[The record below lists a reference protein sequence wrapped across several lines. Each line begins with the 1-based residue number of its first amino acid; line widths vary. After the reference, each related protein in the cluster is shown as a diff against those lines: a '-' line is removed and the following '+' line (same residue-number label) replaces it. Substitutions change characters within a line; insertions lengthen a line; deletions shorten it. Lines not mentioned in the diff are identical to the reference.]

1 MARAWWPPTMTAS
14 RWRPSM
20 AARRACWSR
29 TSTSGNR
36 PSGSAGCVSW
46 STTSRDSG
54 SRSATTSTATPG
66 ASSGMTATEAA
77 RPPPA
82 AEAGARRLVWR
93 PAEVVERVAE
103 TRRATT
109 LVLDVPGWP
118 GHLAGQHVDVRLTAE
133 DGYQAQRSYS
143 IASPPEAPR
152 LALTV
157 ERLEGGEVSPW
168 LAGEA
173 RSGDRFELRGPIGGY
188 FVWSVAAGGPLLLV
202 AGGSGVVPLM
212 AMLRH
217 RAASGAAGRTVP
229 ARLLLSSRSLADV
242 IYREEL
248 DRLGSAPG

>member
-1 MARAWWPPTMTAS
+1 
-14 RWRPSM
+14 M

-36 PSGSAGCVSW
+36 PSGSVGCVSW
-46 STTSRDSG
+46 STTSRASG

-77 RPPPA
+77 LRPP
-82 AEAGARRLVWR
+82 AGAGGRRLAWR

-143 IASPPEAPR
+143 IASPPKAPR

-157 ERLEGGEVSPW
+157 ERLESGEVSPW

-173 RSGDRFELRGPIGGY
+173 RPGDRFELRGPIGGY
-188 FVWSVAAGGPLLLV
+188 FTWTAAMSRPLMLVGGS
-202 AGGSGVVPLM
+202 SGVVPLM
-212 AMLRH
+212 AILRH
-217 RAASGAAGRTVP
+217 RAASGDAGRAVH
-229 ARLLLSSRSLADV
+229 ARLLYSARAVGDIIYHQELQRLSAGPGGPGGQLDAD
-242 IYREEL
+242 
-248 DRLGSAPG
+248 A

>member
-1 MARAWWPPTMTAS
+1 
-14 RWRPSM
+14 
-20 AARRACWSR
+20 
-29 TSTSGNR
+29 
-36 PSGSAGCVSW
+36 
-46 STTSRDSG
+46 
-54 SRSATTSTATPG
+54 
-66 ASSGMTATEAA
+66 MTATEAA
-77 RPPPA
+77 LRPP
-82 AEAGARRLVWR
+82 AGTGGRRLAWR

-143 IASPPEAPR
+143 IASPPKAPR

-173 RSGDRFELRGPIGGY
+173 RPGDRFELRGPIGGY
-188 FVWSVAAGGPLLLV
+188 FTWSVAMSRPLMLV

-217 RAASGAAGRTVP
+217 RAASGDAGRAVH
-229 ARLLLSSRSLADV
+229 ARLLYSARAVADIIYHQELQRLSAEPGGRRST
-242 IYREEL
+242 
-248 DRLGSAPG
+248 